1 MAPFRRPYYR
11 TSHCYSELSGDYWDK
26 LSHPTITYIL
36 AGDHAQAR
44 ATGKGIELKGC
55 FTYLDVYIAKNV

>member
-1 MAPFRRPYYR
+1 MVPLRRPYYR
-11 TSHCYSELSGDYWDK
+11 TSHCYSELSSR
-26 LSHPTITYIL
+26 LLRQVVSPTITYIF

-55 FTYLDVYIAKNV
+55 FAYLDVYIAKNV